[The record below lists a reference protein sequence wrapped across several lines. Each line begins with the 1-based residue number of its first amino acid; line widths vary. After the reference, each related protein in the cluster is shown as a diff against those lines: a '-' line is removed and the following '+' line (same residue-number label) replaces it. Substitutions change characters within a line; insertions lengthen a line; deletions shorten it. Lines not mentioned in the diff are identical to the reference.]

1 MFKKFGLPALVL
13 GTFIS
18 VLSPVA
24 VLAQNH
30 GGGGRGNSGGER
42 RSGGGQNFSGRSNNG
57 GGRSFNG
64 GGRNFNGG
72 GQNFNSGRSFG
83 GRDFSG
89 GRSFDRGRGFEDRGR
104 GFDRDRGF
112 RDRDRDFR
120 FYGGRGYGF
129 GYYTAP
135 YSYGYAPGYC
145 NPAGYYD
152 RWGNWRYYPGCY
164 VDPYY
169 PY

>member
-13 GTFIS
+13 GTVIG

-24 VLAQNH
+24 LLAQNH
-30 GGGGRGNSGGER
+30 RGGERGNSGGQR
-42 RSGGGQNFSGRSNNG
+42 NSGGGQNFSGRSY
-57 GGRSFNG
+57 NG

-72 GQNFNSGRSFG
+72 GQNFNSGRSFS

-89 GRSFDRGRGFEDRGR
+89 GRGFDRGRSFEGNRGR

-112 RDRDRDFR
+112 RDRDDHFR
-120 FYGGRGYGF
+120 FRGGRGYSF
-129 GYYTAP
+129 GYYGAP
-135 YSYGYAPGYC
+135 YAYGYNPGYC

-152 RWGNWRYYPGCY
+152 RWGNW
-164 VDPYY
+164 
-169 PY
+169 